1 MNIYTK
7 NLNRIEFLVTLAC
20 TGKCK
25 HCSEGSHNTNGK
37 FIDGSVAADVVQ
49 KITSKYKISS
59 LMTFGG
65 EPLLYW
71 EQVCKIHEAAYK
83 AGIQKR
89 QLITNGYFTK
99 DMDKMRFAVKELAK
113 SGIGEIALSADAF
126 HQETIP
132 LEIVKEFAL
141 TVKKEGIMIKVHP
154 AWIKSKDAVN
164 PYNNSTRD
172 IIKEFDK
179 MGIESSPGNIIFP
192 EGNALIYLKD
202 YFDTNE
208 KIINPYIEN
217 PEDIHA
223 ISIEPN
229 GNVLGDNIYKT
240 DILDIL
246 SGYKPC

>member
-71 EQVCKIHEAAYK
+71 EQVCKIHAAAYK

-113 SGIGEIALSADAF
+113 SGIGEIALSTDAF

-179 MGIESSPGNIIFP
+179 MGIGSSPGNIIFP

-202 YFDTNE
+202 YFDINE
-208 KIINPYIEN
+208 KVINPYIEN
-217 PEDIHA
+217 PEDIHT